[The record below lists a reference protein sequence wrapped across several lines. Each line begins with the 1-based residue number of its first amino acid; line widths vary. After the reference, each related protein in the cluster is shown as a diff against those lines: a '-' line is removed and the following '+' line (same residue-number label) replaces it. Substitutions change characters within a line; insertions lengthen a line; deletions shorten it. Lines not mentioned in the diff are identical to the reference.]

1 MPGARDPSSG
11 TGSKHQPVAPSLLAT
26 QQDYAVLPPGELFEI
41 AHLKRKCR
49 SAHRIVRHRTR
60 SYARRR
66 RLILSRKMTSPAL
79 QSGRST
85 VAPLLAVALI
95 GAIGFAGYTWLQTKT
110 ELAAQA
116 VQLKKVDETL
126 EKMLGEITRMRLE
139 QTSEGQGPLALLEKL
154 KIYAP
159 LTADSRITEPDFQN
173 AKRELIAI
181 VRAFES
187 CGGDAWEPV
196 TSRLRKA
203 DVKTD
208 FNEIKWLME
217 IAIRLDAKAGKQIA
231 KDVLQGHRM
240 PFPRLRWWAA
250 DLLLSHDKPLAGQ
263 LLRRILMTESSRG
276 INLDRAQGAGMQI
289 PDQAAYAT
297 TGFNNFVQRYI
308 VSEDS
313 KLEETLTVL
322 LTRVE
327 HDAITIQECIK
338 ELGKRKSLPALASI
352 KKVYDNP
359 PLEQQNP
366 LFLNICV
373 RAIDQIEGEA
383 SVAWLEEKL
392 KTAPTDVVAN
402 TIQTLLDKHK

>member
-1 MPGARDPSSG
+1 
-11 TGSKHQPVAPSLLAT
+11 
-26 QQDYAVLPPGELFEI
+26 
-41 AHLKRKCR
+41 
-49 SAHRIVRHRTR
+49 
-60 SYARRR
+60 
-66 RLILSRKMTSPAL
+66 MTSPAL

-116 VQLKKVDETL
+116 VQLKKVDATL

-139 QTSEGQGPLALLEKL
+139 QTSAGPGPLALLEKL
-154 KIYAP
+154 KIDAP

-196 TSRLRKA
+196 TARLRKA

-308 VSEDS
+308 RSDDS

-327 HDAITIQECIK
+327 HDAVTIQECIK
-338 ELGKRKSLPALASI
+338 ELGKRKSLPALTSI

-373 RAIDQIEGEA
+373 HAIDQIEGEA

>member
-1 MPGARDPSSG
+1 
-11 TGSKHQPVAPSLLAT
+11 
-26 QQDYAVLPPGELFEI
+26 
-41 AHLKRKCR
+41 
-49 SAHRIVRHRTR
+49 
-60 SYARRR
+60 
-66 RLILSRKMTSPAL
+66 
-79 QSGRST
+79 
-85 VAPLLAVALI
+85 
-95 GAIGFAGYTWLQTKT
+95 
-110 ELAAQA
+110 
-116 VQLKKVDETL
+116 
-126 EKMLGEITRMRLE
+126 
-139 QTSEGQGPLALLEKL
+139 
-154 KIYAP
+154 
-159 LTADSRITEPDFQN
+159 
-173 AKRELIAI
+173 
-181 VRAFES
+181 
-187 CGGDAWEPV
+187 
-196 TSRLRKA
+196 
-203 DVKTD
+203 
-208 FNEIKWLME
+208 
-217 IAIRLDAKAGKQIA
+217 
-231 KDVLQGHRM
+231 
-240 PFPRLRWWAA
+240 
-250 DLLLSHDKPLAGQ
+250 
-263 LLRRILMTESSRG
+263 MTESSRG